1 MLLNDFLRQECPW
14 SIFLNTHPLILLS
27 PQFLSI
33 IEVNLIKRVALPIYM
48 IRINFRLSPV
58 VHYINDAPHTLLG
71 HLVVLIYVEHVVGVI
86 LEARVRIGLVHI
98 VADDVV
104 LV

>member
-1 MLLNDFLRQECPW
+1 
-14 SIFLNTHPLILLS
+14 
-27 PQFLSI
+27 
-33 IEVNLIKRVALPIYM
+33 M
-48 IRINFRLSPV
+48 IRINFRLSPI
-58 VHYINDAPHTLLG
+58 VHYINDAAHTLLG
-71 HLVVLIYVEHVVGVI
+71 HLVVLVYVEHVVGVI